1 MAKLK
6 DVNSTDLAGA
16 IGLGCQ
22 AMCRMF
28 NADDDDI
35 PFFDI
40 LALPE
45 ARMSFSWAHSEAQVP
60 GRFLNALLNAEDALG
75 IRIDEQAIDTITRAA
90 FFAYHGAVPLPLNR
104 QRIGGPLVNFL
115 PTQIREGLHALYA
128 LVRFRDSEH
137 ARELAE
143 ACIETI
149 FRCWDPSD
157 GWDYARL
164 QDEHGLSIFKP
175 SSFLNGLGRSIGPL
189 VKYFQAT
196 GYGPALDLAIVLKE
210 RTVAEFFTENGE
222 YQAAHGLHGH
232 STTCTMSSL
241 AQLAD
246 LTRDAHLLAR
256 VKAFYDN
263 GLRHIRDQVGW
274 SIETTKPGKNYGRGE
289 ANNTGDIVE
298 TALILGRWGHTEYY
312 HDAER
317 ILRCHLLPCQL
328 RDVSFIP
335 DPPNPEDEDGKR
347 DVPRRIAGSFGLP
360 APYGHHPV
368 GVAEVKFN
376 SDIVGGVVGSLC
388 EVYREATRHDAAGH
402 RVNLLFDHETPA
414 IKVRSPYTHSA
425 LSVELKRPGPLFV
438 RLPPWVRPGAIEI
451 SGPDRPRHT
460 GGCLFFAAPATDRM
474 IRIAYPLEE
483 QEMVMRNPAGEI
495 RVRLRGDTVTAMD
508 DFGADVT
515 FFDPI
520 DR

>member
-143 ACIETI
+143 ASIETI

-164 QDEHGLSIFKP
+164 QDKHGLSIFKP

-335 DPPNPEDEDGKR
+335 EPPNPEDEDGKR

-414 IKVRSPYTHSA
+414 IKVRSPYTHPA

-438 RLPPWVRPGAIEI
+438 RIPPWVRPDAIEI
-451 SGPDRPRHT
+451 SGSDRPRYT
-460 GGCLFFAAPATDRM
+460 DGSLFFAAPATNRT
-474 IRIAYPLEE
+474 IRIEYPLEE
-483 QEMVMRNPAGEI
+483 QEMTMRNPAGAI

>member
-6 DVNSTDLAGA
+6 DVNTTDIAGA
-16 IGLGCQ
+16 IRLGCRT
-22 AMCRMF
+22 MCRLF

-45 ARMSFSWAHSEAQVP
+45 ARMTFSCHHSEAQVP

-75 IRIDEQAIDTITRAA
+75 IRIDERAVDTITRAA
-90 FFAYHGAVPLPLNR
+90 FFAYQGAVPLPLNR

-115 PTQIREGLHALYA
+115 PTQIREGFHALYA
-128 LVRFRDSEH
+128 LARFRDSAR

-143 ACIETI
+143 ASIDTI
-149 FRCWDPSD
+149 FRTWDPSD
-157 GWDYARL
+157 GWDHARL
-164 QDEHGLSIFKP
+164 QDAHGLSIVTP
-175 SSFLNGLGRSIGPL
+175 SSFLNGLGRTIGPL
-189 VKYFQAT
+189 VKYFRAT
-196 GYGPALDLAIVLKE
+196 GYGPALDLAIVLKDKA
-210 RTVAEFFTENGE
+210 VAGFFPENGE

-246 LTRDAHLLAR
+246 LTGDAPLLAR

-274 SIETTKPGKNYGRGE
+274 SIETTNPGRNYGRGE

-317 ILRCHLLPCQL
+317 ILRCHLLPSQL

-335 DPPNPEDEDGKR
+335 EPANPEGDDGTR
-347 DVPRRIAGSFGLP
+347 DVARRIAGSFGLP

-414 IKVRSPYTHSA
+414 IRVRSPYTHPA

-438 RLPPWVRPGAIEI
+438 RLPPWVCPDAIEV
-451 SGPDRPRHT
+451 SGSDRPRHT
-460 GGCLFFAAPATDRM
+460 GGWLFFAAPATDRA
-474 IRIAYPLEE
+474 IRIAYPLAE
-483 QEMVMRNPAGEI
+483 QEMTMRNPAGDI
-495 RVRLRGDTVTAMD
+495 RVRLRGDAVTAMD

>member
-1 MAKLK
+1 MPKLK
-6 DVNSTDLAGA
+6 NVNSTDIAGA
-16 IGLGCQ
+16 IRLGCQ
-22 AMCRMF
+22 TMCRLF

-75 IRIDEQAIDTITRAA
+75 LRIDEEAIDTITRAA
-90 FFAYHGAVPLPLNR
+90 FFAYEGAVPLPLNR
-104 QRIGGPLVNFL
+104 QRTDGPLVNFL

-128 LVRFRDSEH
+128 LVRFRDSER

-143 ACIETI
+143 ASIETI
-149 FRCWDPSD
+149 FHYWDPSE

-164 QDEHGLSIFKP
+164 EREHGLSIFKP

-189 VKYFQAT
+189 VKYFRAT
-196 GYGPALDLAIVLKE
+196 GSGPALELALLLKE
-210 RTVAEFFTENGE
+210 KAVAEFFAENGE
-222 YQAAHGLHGH
+222 YHAAHGLHGH
-232 STTCTMSSL
+232 STTCVMSSL

-246 LTRDAHLLAR
+246 LTSDAPLMAR

-263 GLRHIRDQVGW
+263 GLWHIRDRIGW

-298 TALILGRWGHTEYY
+298 TALILGRQGHGQYY

-335 DPPNPEDEDGKR
+335 EPQNPENDDGKR
-347 DVPRRIAGSFGLP
+347 DVACRIAGSFGLP
-360 APYGHHPV
+360 APYGHHPL

-388 EVYREATRHDAAGH
+388 EVYREATRHDEAGH

-414 IKVRSPYTHSA
+414 IKVSSPYTHPA
-425 LSVELKRPGPLFV
+425 LTVELKRPGPLFV
-438 RLPPWVRPGAIEI
+438 RIPPWVRSDAIKVSGAAQ
-451 SGPDRPRHT
+451 PRHLN
-460 GGCLFFAAPATDRM
+460 GGLFFASPPVGRT
-474 IRIAYPLEE
+474 IRIAHPLVE
-483 QEMVMRNPAGEI
+483 QELTLANPAGEI

-508 DFGADVT
+508 DFGAEAT

-520 DR
+520 E

>member
-1 MAKLK
+1 MGKLQ
-6 DVNSTDLAGA
+6 DVNTTDIAGA
-16 IGLGCQ
+16 IRLGCKT
-22 AMCRMF
+22 MCRLF

-45 ARMSFSWAHSEAQVP
+45 ARMSFSCHHSEGQVP

-90 FFAYHGAVPLPLNR
+90 FFSFHGALPLPLNR

-115 PTQIREGLHALYA
+115 PTQIREGFHALYA
-128 LVRFRDSEH
+128 LVRFRDSAH
-137 ARELAE
+137 ARELTE
-143 ACIETI
+143 ASIETI
-149 FRCWDPSD
+149 FRFWNPAD

-164 QDEHGLSIFKP
+164 QDEHGLSIVKP
-175 SSFLNGLGRSIGPL
+175 SNFLNGLGRTIGPL
-189 VKYFQAT
+189 VKYFRAT
-196 GYGPALDLAIVLKE
+196 GYGPALELAIVLKDKA
-210 RTVAEFFTENGE
+210 VAEFFPENGE
-222 YQAAHGLHGH
+222 YQSAHGLHGH
-232 STTCTMSSL
+232 STTSTMSSL

-246 LTRDAHLLAR
+246 LTSDAPLLAR

-263 GLRHIRDQVGW
+263 GLWHIRDEIGW
-274 SIETTKPGKNYGRGE
+274 SIETTNPGRNYGRGE

-298 TALILGRWGHTEYY
+298 TALILGRWGYTEYY

-317 ILRCHLLPCQL
+317 ILRCHLLPSQL

-335 DPPNPEDEDGKR
+335 KPPNPEGVDGTR
-347 DVPRRIAGSFGLP
+347 DVARRIAGSFGLP

-388 EVYREATRHDAAGH
+388 EVFREATRHDAAGH

-414 IKVRSPYTHSA
+414 IRVRSPYTHPA

-438 RLPPWVRPGAIEI
+438 RLPPGVGPEAIDVSGAA
-451 SGPDRPRHT
+451 RPRHT
-460 GGCLFFAAPATDRM
+460 AGHLFFAAPATDRA
-474 IRIAYPLEE
+474 IRIAYPLCE
-483 QEMVMRNPAGEI
+483 QEMTMRNPAGVL
-495 RVRLRGDTVTAMD
+495 RVRLRGDAVTAMD
-508 DFGADVT
+508 DLGADVT

-520 DR
+520 DP